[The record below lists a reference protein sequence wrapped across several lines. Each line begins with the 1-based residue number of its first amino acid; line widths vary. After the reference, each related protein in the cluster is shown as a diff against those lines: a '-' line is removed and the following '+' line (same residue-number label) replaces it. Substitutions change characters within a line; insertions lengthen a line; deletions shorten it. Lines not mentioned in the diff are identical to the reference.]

1 MTKENSVES
10 LEITA
15 RTVREA
21 IEIAIAK
28 TGQPEESLDIS
39 ILSEGSRGILGIG
52 SEQARILVS
61 VMGPPASELEP
72 AIEQNGTRLGRG
84 ETAAV
89 AVEVLQT
96 LLDGMH
102 LPVGIT
108 VRRPA
113 PDADLAEEPIT
124 LDVTGENMG
133 ILIGRRGETL
143 SSLQF
148 LTNMIVSR
156 RTQHWPRIVIDI
168 EGYRIRREEYLKN
181 LARRLAERVQASG
194 QPVSFDPM
202 PAHERRIIHIYLRG
216 SHSVTTESTGQGDDR
231 RVVVYPV

>member
-1 MTKENSVES
+1 VES

-15 RTVREA
+15 KTVRDA
-21 IEIAIAK
+21 IEIAIVK
-28 TGQPEESLDIS
+28 LGQPEERLDIS
-39 ILSEGSRGILGIG
+39 VLSEGSRGILGIG

-61 VMGPPASELEP
+61 VRGPLEMGSGDEERSRPKMS
-72 AIEQNGTRLGRG
+72 RG
-84 ETAAV
+84 EIAAV

-102 LPVGIT
+102 MPAGVT

-113 PDADLAEEPIT
+113 ADANMSEEPIT

-156 RTQHWPRIVIDI
+156 RVQHWPRIVIDI
-168 EGYRIRREEYLKN
+168 EGYRLRREDYLKN
-181 LARRLAERVQASG
+181 LARRVAERVQSTG
-194 QPVSFDPM
+194 QPISLDPM
-202 PAHERRIIHIYLRG
+202 PAHERRIVHIYLRA
-216 SHSVTTESTGQGDDR
+216 SNSVTTESTGDGEDR
-231 RVVVYPV
+231 RIVVYPV